1 MTTGLVSPKRCADS
15 HGDRHNDGLKL
26 HDLSLATRSGV
37 RGVKASEWLI
47 AQSLHQELKTH
58 ELQPP
63 ELQPNT
69 LVELPG
75 SRLLMALSTREFW
88 LLEPETE
95 AQASPIP
102 SGHCAPGVWPLYNQN
117 SHAWLVLSGEPRAE
131 MMAKLCGVDL
141 RLEAFPVGTVAQT
154 QMALASVVIA
164 HHLWRDEAVFSL
176 FVDQS
181 LADFAWEALQ
191 DAMEEFN
198 SVQ

>member
-37 RGVKASEWLI
+37 RGVKASEWLT
-47 AQSLHQELKTH
+47 AQSLHQ
-58 ELQPP
+58 

-69 LVELPG
+69 LVELPD

-95 AQASPIP
+95 AQESPIP

-141 RLEAFPVGTVAQT
+141 RPEAFSIGTVAQT
-154 QMALASVVIA
+154 QMALVSVVIA
-164 HHLWRDEAVFSL
+164 HHLWRGEAVFSL

-198 SVQ
+198 SIQ

>member
-47 AQSLHQELKTH
+47 AQSLHQEL
-58 ELQPP
+58 QS
-63 ELQPNT
+63 NT
-69 LVELPG
+69 LVELPD

-102 SGHCAPGVWPLYNQN
+102 SGHCAPGVWPLFNQN
-117 SHAWLVLSGEPRAE
+117 SHAWLVLSGEPR
-131 MMAKLCGVDL
+131 
-141 RLEAFPVGTVAQT
+141 
-154 QMALASVVIA
+154 VV
-164 HHLWRDEAVFSL
+164 ST
-176 FVDQS
+176 
-181 LADFAWEALQ
+181 
-191 DAMEEFN
+191 
-198 SVQ
+198 

>member
-1 MTTGLVSPKRCADS
+1 
-15 HGDRHNDGLKL
+15 
-26 HDLSLATRSGV
+26 
-37 RGVKASEWLI
+37 
-47 AQSLHQELKTH
+47 
-58 ELQPP
+58 
-63 ELQPNT
+63 
-69 LVELPG
+69 
-75 SRLLMALSTREFW
+75 
-88 LLEPETE
+88 
-95 AQASPIP
+95 
-102 SGHCAPGVWPLYNQN
+102 
-117 SHAWLVLSGEPRAE
+117 

-141 RLEAFPVGTVAQT
+141 RIEAFPVGTVAQT